1 MFLTHIVI
9 LRFANNSKVE
19 LWGYQEVNGRVTFA
33 VPLSKIFALTT
44 SVDQLTDTGHSEAV
58 GYVNLNTSGFNW
70 YGVFADTNTM
80 HDIKGYWL
88 LVAA

>member
-1 MFLTHIVI
+1 MDCSRL
-9 LRFANNSKVE
+9 LK
-19 LWGYQEVNGRVTFA
+19 LWGYCQVNGRVTFA

-44 SVDQLTDTGHSEAV
+44 AVDQLTDTSNSEAV

-70 YGVFADTNTM
+70 YGVFANSNTV